1 MGMRWFE
8 FEHLHDDSDDDN
20 DKFSET
26 VVWGES
32 QRFNISMDPLDS
44 ETASE
49 VNLTDNDDLLNIDVD
64 SLFSPDQYE

>member
-1 MGMRWFE
+1 M
-8 FEHLHDDSDDDN
+8 
-20 DKFSET
+20 
-26 VVWGES
+26 GES